1 MSLLRECEFL
11 YSEIK
16 QGRPVVDRHV
26 GLRETKRVKGGRRE
40 VRPCDID
47 RNKKHERCPS
57 CGGMVILPCLACSL
71 ERWEDAKR

>member
-11 YSEIK
+11 YSGIK

-26 GLRETKRVKGGRRE
+26 GLRENKDRKTIKH
-40 VRPCDID
+40 PCKLD
-47 RNKKHERCPS
+47 RNEKYERCPG

-71 ERWEDAKR
+71 ERWASV